1 MNYKPNALDD
11 TDSIISE
18 KEPIDDRRHS
28 VSEFMEKPDLDI
40 EVNYCKNKLKE
51 ISMKYD
57 STMISEWPALREKEL
72 YFYREPSRLQKL
84 KKEKETTIQFSENKN
99 NMVVLVENKPEKS
112 KDKEKQS
119 NEDEQ
124 WYINEKNT
132 SR

>member
-1 MNYKPNALDD
+1 MIQTQLFQK
-11 TDSIISE
+11 

-72 YFYREPSRLQKL
+72 YFYREPEWPALREKELYFYREPSRLQKL

-99 NMVVLVENKPEKS
+99 NMVVLVENKPEKVRIKKS
-112 KDKEKQS
+112 KVMKM
-119 NEDEQ
+119 NNG
-124 WYINEKNT
+124 I
-132 SR
+132 

>member
-1 MNYKPNALDD
+1 MNYKPSALDD
-11 TDSIISE
+11 TDSVILE

-72 YFYREPSRLQKL
+72 YFL
-84 KKEKETTIQFSENKN
+84 
-99 NMVVLVENKPEKS
+99 
-112 KDKEKQS
+112 
-119 NEDEQ
+119 
-124 WYINEKNT
+124 
-132 SR
+132 